1 MLAYRLINIEVNRLF
16 LNFNTYFRRAVVVV
30 YFFLA
35 KKSNQR
41 RIATVVNMSHIY
53 MYTHW
58 IYSQVSES
66 FMRPYSK
73 AYSSVFFVHFCASF
87 ALDAKRKKKCFSDKM
102 NEIMMWWKN
111 SKKNT
116 PSIGTSWLSGITSLL
131 IRGSYSHIW
140 EWNRKLNENIQSTVS
155 SPKTVWGECVASTLC
170 NVTIC
175 VK

>member
-87 ALDAKRKKKCFSDKM
+87 ALDAKRKKNVFLIKWMKLWCDKRTQ
-102 NEIMMWWKN
+102 
-111 SKKNT
+111 KNT

-140 EWNRKLNENIQSTVS
+140 EWNRKLNENIQFTVS
-155 SPKTVWGECVASTLC
+155 SAKTVWGECVASTLC